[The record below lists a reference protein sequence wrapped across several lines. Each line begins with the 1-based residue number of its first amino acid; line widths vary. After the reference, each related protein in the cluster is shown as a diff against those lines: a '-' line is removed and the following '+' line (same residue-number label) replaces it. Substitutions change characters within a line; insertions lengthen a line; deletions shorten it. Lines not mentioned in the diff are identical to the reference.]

1 MIIFTLTCIFLTDLE
16 QKAKP
21 KPAYHFAGIKQFNKK
36 LTNKKLMQSDLCDED
51 VAIDSEY
58 KDKVAKCFQM
68 RTQELK
74 KKRFGENQKWEAAL
88 NTEKNYIMY
97 KQGYKHMLRDLE
109 HAKKNMSKFKRG
121 LSIFEDGK
129 LREQLTS

>member
-1 MIIFTLTCIFLTDLE
+1 
-16 QKAKP
+16 
-21 KPAYHFAGIKQFNKK
+21 
-36 LTNKKLMQSDLCDED
+36 MQSDLCDED

-58 KDKVAKCFQM
+58 KNKVAKCFQM